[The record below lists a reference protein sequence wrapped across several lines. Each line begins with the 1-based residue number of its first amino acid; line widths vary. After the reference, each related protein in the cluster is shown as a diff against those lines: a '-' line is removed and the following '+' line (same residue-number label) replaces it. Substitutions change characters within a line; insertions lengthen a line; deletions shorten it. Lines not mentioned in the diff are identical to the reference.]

1 MASNV
6 PKTSWPQIWAPCI
19 ALNRQDI
26 SSLFFQ
32 RNHILGWYR
41 QSVRYWTTTSWTTTS
56 WTWVHVGADLFALRE
71 SDEGTQFV
79 TIYRQNHPIIFTP
92 EIIST
97 EDRWHIAACKKVFMH
112 SNKKWARQTILC
124 LENYQRGRQRLCP
137 FSLASDHQLD
147 RSINVSIDG
156 NVLLG

>member
-1 MASNV
+1 MFLKLRGLRYGRLALL
-6 PKTSWPQIWAPCI
+6 KTG
-19 ALNRQDI
+19 QDI

-32 RNHILGWYR
+32 RNHLLGWYR

-112 SNKKWARQTILC
+112 VATKN
-124 LENYQRGRQRLCP
+124 E
-137 FSLASDHQLD
+137 LD
-147 RSINVSIDG
+147 RQFFVWKIIKEEDSVFVHSLWLQTTNWIDP
-156 NVLLG
+156 